1 MSEAAHR
8 SACFK
13 IHSVETSFILEHA
26 GIFESTRAEVRCS
39 LCRETASACIRPDES
54 LTCNLCHKRKKQC
67 DFFTLL
73 RFCAYANL
81 EGIHVSEAVARL
93 RGAPKILDFPAELYK
108 KALKVLEARSN
119 RPSELGRIMDE
130 RERLFPQADEDT
142 ERLRQ
147 FIATDRAQDPSR
159 GGVVV
164 EKRRKHP
171 KKMKKAK
178 NPEKLRDVPSSQSHD
193 RHGPLRVLIPALP
206 RVAAPVPLAPIPL
219 PTIVSPTSPPHPSS
233 STDPSLRTKRAAPVE
248 ADSNRNVRPRLDNS
262 IPLAPTRAPVD
273 MGKMIPHVP
282 LPSQDLNAQ
291 FHSRGY
297 NLEQQSFLADFV
309 GNHRST
315 VQELQEERD
324 RAARYRS
331 ERDHLRQEL
340 AEVTSR
346 SAGFEAEA
354 HVERTRAELLAVQLK
369 ESTSS
374 SAVLRKEFLKSR
386 ERTKELEQRLAE
398 NRRLRASEDHLREEL
413 KRAEGTF
420 EAIQSKEALESQ
432 LREARYEMSAL
443 GNMLKSAAGS
453 SNDSLVRKLQSDR
466 ELLILERNIA
476 LEYALMLRQLD
487 LPGFI
492 NRFEQRVTETRV
504 PIVQLVER
512 FRRSRRGRFSSVCRS
527 AFRPFRRHSFHY

>member
-1 MSEAAHR
+1 MYR
-8 SACFK
+8 KLLLDC
-13 IHSVETSFILEHA
+13 A
-26 GIFESTRAEVRCS
+26 G
-39 LCRETASACIRPDES
+39 
-54 LTCNLCHKRKKQC
+54 
-67 DFFTLL
+67 
-73 RFCAYANL
+73 
-81 EGIHVSEAVARL
+81 

-130 RERLFPQADEDT
+130 REP
-142 ERLRQ
+142 
-147 FIATDRAQDPSR
+147 TDRAQDPSR

-193 RHGPLRVLIPALP
+193 PLP

-273 MGKMIPHVP
+273 MG
-282 LPSQDLNAQ
+282 
-291 FHSRGY
+291 Y

-315 VQELQEERD
+315 VQELQEERGSCS
-324 RAARYRS
+324 ALS
-331 ERDHLRQEL
+331 LGEGSL
-340 AEVTSR
+340 ATGNS
-346 SAGFEAEA
+346 
-354 HVERTRAELLAVQLK
+354 L
-369 ESTSS
+369 
-374 SAVLRKEFLKSR
+374 R
-386 ERTKELEQRLAE
+386 ERTKELEQWLALRPPMVTDSEEFLHLEEE

-413 KRAEGTF
+413 KRRKETF
-420 EAIQSKEALESQ
+420 EAIQSNHEEV
-432 LREARYEMSAL
+432 LRRNDRNC
-443 GNMLKSAAGS
+443 GGKSSS
-453 SNDSLVRKLQSDR
+453 SNGGRKLWNLSCARLECRWFLQRFLGPKSFKSDR
-466 ELLILERNIA
+466 ELLILERNI
-476 LEYALMLRQLD
+476 ALMLRQLD

-492 NRFEQRVTETRV
+492 NRFEQRVTEPV
-504 PIVQLVER
+504 
-512 FRRSRRGRFSSVCRS
+512 FRLYNLLSVSGRSRRGRFSS
-527 AFRPFRRHSFHY
+527 

>member
-130 RERLFPQADEDT
+130 RERLYPQADEDT
-142 ERLRQ
+142 ERLRE

-178 NPEKLRDVPSSQSHD
+178 NPEKSRDVPSSQAHD

-233 STDPSLRTKRAAPVE
+233 STDPSLQTKRAAPVE
-248 ADSNRNVRPRLDNS
+248 TDSNRNVRPRLDNS

-291 FHSRGY
+291 FHSRGK
-297 NLEQQSFLADFV
+297 
-309 GNHRST
+309 
-315 VQELQEERD
+315 LQEERD

-340 AEVTSR
+340 AE
-346 SAGFEAEA
+346 
-354 HVERTRAELLAVQLK
+354 LK

-386 ERTKELEQRLAE
+386 ERTKELEQRLALRPPMVTDSEEFLHLEEE
-398 NRRLRASEDHLREEL
+398 NRCLRASEDHLREEL

-420 EAIQSKEALESQ
+420 EAIQSNHEEVLRRNDRIVEA
-432 LREARYEMSAL
+432 
-443 GNMLKSAAGS
+443 
-453 SNDSLVRKLQSDR
+453 
-466 ELLILERNIA
+466 
-476 LEYALMLRQLD
+476 
-487 LPGFI
+487 
-492 NRFEQRVTETRV
+492 
-504 PIVQLVER
+504 
-512 FRRSRRGRFSSVCRS
+512 SRRVQWGKKLWNLSCAKLGTR
-527 AFRPFRRHSFHY
+527 

>member
-1 MSEAAHR
+1 M
-8 SACFK
+8 K
-13 IHSVETSFILEHA
+13 GKVLQGTS
-26 GIFESTRAEVRCS
+26 GNGNNTRAYLGMEQGKWRDGKVAPSPRGVG
-39 LCRETASACIRPDES
+39 LV
-54 LTCNLCHKRKKQC
+54 C
-67 DFFTLL
+67 D
-73 RFCAYANL
+73 CDSGAIGVV
-81 EGIHVSEAVARL
+81 GIQ
-93 RGAPKILDFPAELYK
+93 LYK

-130 RERLFPQADEDT
+130 RERLYPQADEDT
-142 ERLRQ
+142 ERLRE

-178 NPEKLRDVPSSQSHD
+178 NPEKSRDVPSSQAHD

-206 RVAAPVPLAPIPL
+206 RVATPVPLAPIPL

-386 ERTKELEQRLAE
+386 ERTKELEQRLALRPPMVTDSEEFLHLEEE
-398 NRRLRASEDHLREEL
+398 NRRLRTSEDHLREEL

-420 EAIQSKEALESQ
+420 EAIQSNHEEVLRRNDRIVEASRRVQWGKEALESQ

-492 NRFEQRVTETRV
+492 NRFEQRVTEPV
-504 PIVQLVER
+504 
-512 FRRSRRGRFSSVCRS
+512 FRLYNLLSVS
-527 AFRPFRRHSFHY
+527 DDPAVADSP